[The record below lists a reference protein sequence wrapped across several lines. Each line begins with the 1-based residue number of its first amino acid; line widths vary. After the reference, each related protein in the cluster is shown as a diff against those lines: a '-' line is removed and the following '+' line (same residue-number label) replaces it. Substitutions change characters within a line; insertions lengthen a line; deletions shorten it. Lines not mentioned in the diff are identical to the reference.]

1 MFSRFRKIG
10 IFLNFLLLIL
20 LQPGVSHALEKASDK
35 LLINY
40 DNKLMQDYQKAAS
53 LFWNGDYPSAE
64 SAFNEILEKHA
75 QFASAYILLADS
87 MQAQDR
93 QKDAFTNYEKA
104 CHILREKEDLC
115 SRLVPGAKKPDTYS
129 DIVYCMNAMGN
140 YDEAKK
146 QGLLGTLKGQSPDLY
161 INLAYTFYKL
171 EKKEAAKSNFCR
183 ARKIS
188 EPKELQSLVYRKIT
202 MLFEGGKEWAPECEE
217 DSPFK
222 KNGTNYALIIA
233 VGKYRDSKIKT
244 LRYAENDAR
253 GIYKVLTDSRTGLF
267 KPENVVVLINEEATE
282 KNIKFKFDDMV
293 LKAKNKEDLFFVFY
307 AGHGFTYP
315 NGSDTYWLTYDTIVG
330 NTEGNRIK
338 STAFSNLTL
347 ATKIADIEADKMIFF
362 IDACF
367 SSGMVSRSADI
378 RGLETFLG
386 IGKDYVIITSSQA
399 NQESIESPRLKHGLF
414 SYFLIKGLSG
424 DADGNS
430 DGFVE
435 IEELW
440 PFVKLHVSEHA
451 EMMGAE
457 QYPRRSGSSGTSV
470 YMSKNPNY

>member
-1 MFSRFRKIG
+1 MFVKDRTFG
-10 IFLNFLLLIL
+10 LFFCLLLVIM
-20 LQPGVSHALEKASDK
+20 LQASLSHALEKTSDK
-35 LLINY
+35 LVINY
-40 DNKLMQDYQKAAS
+40 DNKLMKDYQRATA
-53 LFWNGDYPSAE
+53 LFWNSDYPSAE
-64 SAFNEILEKHA
+64 SALTEILKKHTG
-75 QFASAYILLADS
+75 FVSAYIRLADC

-93 QKDAFTNYEKA
+93 PKEALKHYEKA
-104 CHILREKEDLC
+104 CRLLIEKGSLRDKLIPD
-115 SRLVPGAKKPDTYS
+115 AKTPDAYS

-146 QGLLGTLKGQSPDLY
+146 QGLLGTLRGQSPDLY
-161 INLAYTFYKL
+161 TNLAYTFYKL
-171 EKKEAAKSNFCR
+171 GKTKAAQSNFCK

-188 EPKELQSLVYRKIT
+188 EPKELQSIVYRKIK
-202 MLFEGGKEWAPECEE
+202 MLFEGGKEWISECED
-217 DSPFK
+217 DSPIRK
-222 KNGTNYALIIA
+222 GGTNYALIIA
-233 VGKYRDSKIKT
+233 VGKYRDPKINT
-244 LRYAENDAR
+244 LVYAENDAR

-267 KPENVVVLINEEATE
+267 KPENVVILINEEATE

-293 LKAKNKEDLFFVFY
+293 LNAKNKEDLFFVFY

-315 NGSDTYWLTYDTIVG
+315 NGSDTYWMTYDTIVG

-347 ATKIADIEADKMIFF
+347 ATKISDIKADKMIFF

-367 SSGMVSRSADI
+367 SSGMVSKSADI
-378 RGLETFLG
+378 RGLETYLG

-424 DADGNS
+424 DADSNS

-440 PFVKLHVSEHA
+440 PFVKLYVSEHA

-457 QYPRRSGSSGTSV
+457 QYPRRSGSSGASV

>member
-1 MFSRFRKIG
+1 MFSRVRKIG
-10 IFLNFLLLIL
+10 LFLNIL
-20 LQPGVSHALEKASDK
+20 LVVMLQASLSNALEKASDK
-35 LLINY
+35 LIVNY
-40 DNKLMQDYQKAAS
+40 DSQLMKDYQRAAG

-64 SAFNEILEKHA
+64 SVFKDILEKHTG
-75 QFASAYILLADS
+75 FASAHILLADC

-93 QKDAFTNYEKA
+93 PQEALKHYEKA
-104 CHILREKEDLC
+104 CQLLREKGDL
-115 SRLVPGAKKPDTYS
+115 SDKLVSGAKTPAVYS
-129 DIVYCMNAMGN
+129 DIVYCLNAMGK
-140 YDEAKK
+140 YDEAKM

-161 INLAYTFYKL
+161 NNLAYTFYKL
-171 EKKEAAKSNFCR
+171 EKTKAAQSNFCK
-183 ARKIS
+183 AQKIS
-188 EPKELQSLVYRKIT
+188 EPKELQSLIYRKIT
-202 MLFEGGKEWAPECEE
+202 MLFEGGKEWAPECQDE
-217 DSPFK
+217 SPLK
-222 KNGTNYALIIA
+222 KSGTNYALIIA
-233 VGKYRDSKIKT
+233 VGKYRDPKINALT
-244 LRYAENDAR
+244 YAENDAR

-267 KPENVVVLINEEATE
+267 KPEDVVVLINQEATE

-315 NGSDTYWLTYDTIVG
+315 DGSDTYWLTYDTVVG
-330 NTEGNRIK
+330 NIEGNRIK

-367 SSGMVSRSADI
+367 SSGMVSRAGDI
-378 RGLETFLG
+378 RGLESYLG
-386 IGKDYVIITSSQA
+386 TGKDYVIITSSQA
-399 NQESIESPRLKHGLF
+399 NQTSIESPRFKHGLF

-430 DGFVE
+430 DGFVD

-440 PFVKLHVSEHA
+440 PFVKLYVSEHA

-457 QYPRRSGSSGTSV
+457 QSPRRGGSSGSSV
-470 YMSKNPNY
+470 YMSKNPNH

>member
-1 MFSRFRKIG
+1 MFGRVRK
-10 IFLNFLLLIL
+10 LVLLLSLLLIIL
-20 LQPGVSHALEKASDK
+20 LQESVSNALEKASDT
-35 LLINY
+35 LILNY
-40 DNKLMQDYQKAAS
+40 NSALVKDYQRATG
-53 LFWNGDYPSAE
+53 LFWNGDYSSAE
-64 SAFNEILEKHA
+64 SVLNEILEKYSGV
-75 QFASAYILLADS
+75 ASVHMLLADCI
-87 MQAQDR
+87 QAQDR
-93 QKDAFTNYEKA
+93 ADEALKHYETACRLLKENVAQRDKLIPDVKTPDA
-104 CHILREKEDLC
+104 H
-115 SRLVPGAKKPDTYS
+115 S

-140 YDEAKK
+140 FDEAKK

-171 EKKEAAKSNFCR
+171 DKTKAAKSNFCK

-188 EPKELQSLVYRKIT
+188 EPKELRSLVYRKIT
-202 MLFEGGKEWAPECEE
+202 MLLEGGKEWASECED

-222 KNGTNYALIIA
+222 KGGSNYALIIA
-233 VGKYRDSKIKT
+233 VGKYRDPKINALT
-244 LRYAENDAR
+244 YAENDAR
-253 GIYKVLTDSRTGLF
+253 GIYNVLTDSRTGLF
-267 KPENVVVLINEEATE
+267 KPENVVILINEEATE

-293 LKAKNKEDLFFVFY
+293 FKAKNREDLFFVFY

-315 NGSDTYWLTYDTIVG
+315 NGSDTYWLTYDTIIG

-347 ATKIADIEADKMIFF
+347 ASKIADIEADKMIFI
-362 IDACF
+362 IDACY

-378 RGLETFLG
+378 RGLETYLG

-399 NQESIESPRLKHGLF
+399 NQKSIESPRLKHGLF

-424 DADGNS
+424 EADGNS

-435 IEELW
+435 MEELW
-440 PFVKLHVSEHA
+440 PFVKLYVSEHA

-457 QYPRRSGSSGTSV
+457 QYPRRSGSSGASV
-470 YMSKNPNY
+470 YISKNPNY